1 MSTTQT
7 IRTTDDAAR
16 LLAQEL
22 VRASTSAS
30 LASLSGDGYPLASL
44 TSIATDM
51 AGHPV
56 ILVSRLSG
64 HTGNLLADPRSG
76 LLFARTGK
84 GDPLAH
90 PRISVTGEAQVI
102 DRDSAEGGLVRRRF
116 LRRQPKAALYAD
128 FPDFL
133 FIRIRLRQASL
144 NGGFGRAFELTA
156 ADLLSPLDGAEE
168 LLAAEDDILGHMNDD
183 HAEAVGLY
191 ATKLGKREGKGW
203 SMVSLD
209 PDGFEIA
216 NASDMVRIGF
226 SRRVLTADAVRERLL
241 TLAREARAA

>member
-1 MSTTQT
+1 LSTTQT

-16 LLAQEL
+16 FLAQEL
-22 VRASTSAS
+22 VRASASAS
-30 LASLSGDGYPLASL
+30 LASLSGDGFPLASL
-44 TSIATDM
+44 TSVATDM

-64 HTGNLLADPRSG
+64 HTGNLLADPRAG
-76 LLFARTGK
+76 MLFVRTGK

-102 DRDSAEGGLVRRRF
+102 DRDSEEGGLVRRRF

-133 FIRIRLRQASL
+133 FIRIQLRQASL
-144 NGGFGRAFELTA
+144 NGGFGKAFELTP
-156 ADLLSPLDGAEE
+156 ADLLSPLEGAHE
-168 LLAAEDDILGHMNDD
+168 LLAAEAEILGHMNED
-183 HAEAVGLY
+183 HAETVGLY
-191 ATKLGKREGKGW
+191 ATRLGKREGKGW

-209 PDGFEIA
+209 PDGFEAA
-216 NASDMVRIGF
+216 NGSEIVRISFG
-226 SRRVLTADAVRERLL
+226 RRVLTADAVRERLVA
-241 TLAREARAA
+241 LAREARAA